1 MAQRTLPLQDPRARL
16 VESVMTPR
24 FLDRF
29 RPPPLPRHEPVFDG
43 LAQVRAY
50 WESLRRDGKLP
61 DRAAIDPRGLGGAL
75 DRVFLAERIGRGLVQ
90 VRIAGSR
97 LADFAGID
105 LRGLPL
111 SCLFTVESRPQ
122 LGLMV
127 ERAFAAPAVV
137 ELDLGLDRMPTRGL
151 VARLLLLPLADKADC
166 RPLLGVLGF
175 VADAPDHGKLQLQG
189 WRDAALPPQ
198 SSASPQATEPAP
210 VRPIRRLGHLALVH
224 VSD

>member
-1 MAQRTLPLQDPRARL
+1 
-16 VESVMTPR
+16 MTAS

-29 RPPPLPRHEPVFDG
+29 RPRPAAQPEPVFDG

-50 WESLRRDGKLP
+50 WESLRRDGAMP
-61 DRAAIDPRGLGGAL
+61 ERAAIDPRGLIGVL

-111 SCLFTVESRPQ
+111 SCLFTAESRPQ

-137 ELDLGLDRMPTRGL
+137 ELDLGLDRAPATGL
-151 VARLLLLPLADKADC
+151 VARLLLLPLADEATC
-166 RPLLGVLGF
+166 RPILGALGF
-175 VADAPDHGKLQLQG
+175 VAGAPAHGKLQLQS
-189 WRDAALPPQ
+189 WRDEALPQQLP
-198 SSASPQATEPAP
+198 AIPPATEPAP
-210 VRPIRRLGHLALVH
+210 ARPIRRLGHLALVH